1 MAFQAQALRRPEEGG
16 GAMIYRYVTDDPP
29 EAVAGPDYFKPAAR
43 RLAPHDLILVTA
55 GSPAAFGVLLVE
67 AAGEGGVVTRPIL
80 PWSGAAPQP
89 MQESAAVRA
98 DESVSAHG
106 TAVEG

>member
-43 RLAPHDLILVTA
+43 RLAPHDLILVSA
-55 GSPAAFGVLLVE
+55 GSPTVFGVLLVE
-67 AAGEGGVVTRPIL
+67 AAGEGGVATRPIL
-80 PWSGAAPQP
+80 PWSGSEARAGW
-89 MQESAAVRA
+89 ENAAVQA
-98 DESVSAHG
+98 AESVPEAG
-106 TAVEG
+106 TGLEG